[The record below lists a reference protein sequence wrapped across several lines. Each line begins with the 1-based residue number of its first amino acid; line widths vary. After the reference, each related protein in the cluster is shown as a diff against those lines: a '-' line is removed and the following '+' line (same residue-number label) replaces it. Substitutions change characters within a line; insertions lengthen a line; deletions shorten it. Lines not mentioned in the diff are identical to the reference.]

1 MAAKTK
7 RIKSA
12 AAVYVPQNKEDV
24 IGDIKKIG
32 DLQRELER
40 EQTIMNDA
48 IGAITEKHAPG
59 IEALKR
65 DIDTLS
71 QGIQGWCEAHRDELT
86 QNGKTK
92 TASLITG
99 KVEWRNRP
107 PSVGIRGVETVLET
121 LHRLNLDRFIRI
133 KEEVN
138 KDAILNEPEVVKGVA
153 GITIRSGIEDFS
165 ITPFEQ
171 DTGA

>member
-1 MAAKTK
+1 MAMKAK
-7 RIKSA
+7 RIKST
-12 AAVYVPQNKEDV
+12 AAVYVPQNKDDV

-40 EQTIMNDA
+40 EQTVMNDA

-59 IEALKR
+59 IEALKK

-71 QGIQGWCEAHRDELT
+71 KGVQGWCEAHRDELT

-121 LHRLNLDRFIRI
+121 LRRLGLERFIRT
-133 KEEVN
+133 KEEIN
-138 KDAILNEPEVVKGVA
+138 KDAILSEPEAVEGVA
-153 GITIRSGIEDFS
+153 GITVRSGVEDFA

-171 DTGA
+171 NTGV

>member
-48 IGAITEKHAPG
+48 IGAITERHAPG
-59 IEALKR
+59 IEALKK

-71 QGIQGWCEAHRDELT
+71 QGVQSWCEAHRDELT
-86 QNGKTK
+86 RNSKTK

-107 PSVGIRGVETVLET
+107 PSVGIRGAETVLET
-121 LHRLNLDRFIRI
+121 LRRLNLDRFIRT
-133 KEEVN
+133 KEEIN
-138 KDAILNEPEVVKGVA
+138 KDAILNEPEAVKGVA

-171 DTGA
+171 NTGA

>member
-48 IGAITEKHAPG
+48 IGAITEKHAPS
-59 IEALKR
+59 IEALKK

>member
-121 LHRLNLDRFIRI
+121 LHRLNLDRFIRT
-133 KEEVN
+133 KEEIN

-171 DTGA
+171 NTGV

>member
-12 AAVYVPQNKEDV
+12 AAVYVPQSKEDV

-40 EQTIMNDA
+40 TQTVMNDA
-48 IGAITEKHAPG
+48 IGEITENHAPG
-59 IEALKR
+59 LEALKK
-65 DIDTLS
+65 DIDMLS
-71 QGIQGWCEAHRDELT
+71 KGVQGWCEAHRDELT

-99 KVEWRNRP
+99 KIEWRNRP
-107 PSVGIRGVETVLET
+107 PSVAVRGADAVLET
-121 LHRLNLDRFIRI
+121 LRRLSLDRFIRT
-133 KEEVN
+133 KEEIN
-138 KDAILNEPEVVKGVA
+138 KDAILSEPKAVEGVA
-153 GITIRSGIEDFS
+153 GITVRSGVEDFS

-171 DTGA
+171 NAGV

>member
-1 MAAKTK
+1 MATKPK

-12 AAVYVPQNKEDV
+12 AAVYVPQSKEDV

-40 EQTIMNDA
+40 TQTVMNDA
-48 IGAITEKHAPG
+48 IGEITERHAPA
-59 IEALKR
+59 IESLKK
-65 DIDTLS
+65 DIDLLS
-71 QGIQGWCEAHRDELT
+71 KGVQGWCEAHRDELT

-99 KVEWRNRP
+99 KIEWRNRP
-107 PSVGIRGVETVLET
+107 PSVAVRGMDAVLET
-121 LHRLNLDRFIRI
+121 LRRLGLDRFIRT
-133 KEEVN
+133 KEEIN
-138 KDAILNEPEVVKGVA
+138 KDAILSEPKAVEGVA
-153 GITIRSGIEDFS
+153 GITVRSGVEDFS

-171 DTGA
+171 NTGA

>member
-1 MAAKTK
+1 MAVKTK

-48 IGAITEKHAPG
+48 IGEITERHAPG
-59 IEALKR
+59 IESLKK
-65 DIDTLS
+65 DIDLLS
-71 QGIQGWCEAHRDELT
+71 KGIQGWCEAHRDELT

>member
-1 MAAKTK
+1 MAMKAK
-7 RIKSA
+7 RIKST
-12 AAVYVPQNKEDV
+12 AAVYVPQNKDDV

-40 EQTIMNDA
+40 EQTVMNDA

-59 IEALKR
+59 IEALKK

-71 QGIQGWCEAHRDELT
+71 KGVQGWCEAHRDELT

-107 PSVGIRGVETVLET
+107 PS
-121 LHRLNLDRFIRI
+121 
-133 KEEVN
+133 
-138 KDAILNEPEVVKGVA
+138 
-153 GITIRSGIEDFS
+153 
-165 ITPFEQ
+165 
-171 DTGA
+171 

>member
-1 MAAKTK
+1 MSIKPK
-7 RIKSA
+7 RIKST
-12 AAVYVPQNKEDV
+12 AAVYVPQSKEDV
-24 IGDIKKIG
+24 IGDIKKVG
-32 DLQRELER
+32 DMQRELER

-48 IGAITEKHAPG
+48 IGEITERHAPG
-59 IEALKR
+59 IESLKK
-65 DIDTLS
+65 DIDLLS
-71 QGIQGWCEAHRDELT
+71 KGIQGWCEAHRDELT

>member
-59 IEALKR
+59 IEALKK

-71 QGIQGWCEAHRDELT
+71 KGVQGWCEAHRDELT

>member
-171 DTGA
+171 DTGV

>member
-107 PSVGIRGVETVLET
+107 PSVGIRGAETVLET
-121 LHRLNLDRFIRI
+121 LRRLNLDRFIRI

>member
-138 KDAILNEPEVVKGVA
+138 KNAILNEPEVVKGVA

>member
-121 LHRLNLDRFIRI
+121 LHRLNLDRFIRT
-133 KEEVN
+133 KEEIN

-153 GITIRSGIEDFS
+153 GITVRSGIEDFS

-171 DTGA
+171 NTGV

>member
-1 MAAKTK
+1 
-7 RIKSA
+7 
-12 AAVYVPQNKEDV
+12 
-24 IGDIKKIG
+24 
-32 DLQRELER
+32 
-40 EQTIMNDA
+40 
-48 IGAITEKHAPG
+48 ITEKHAPG
-59 IEALKR
+59 IEALKK

-71 QGIQGWCEAHRDELT
+71 KGVQGWCEAHRDELT

>member
-1 MAAKTK
+1 MAAKTR

-59 IEALKR
+59 IEALKK

-71 QGIQGWCEAHRDELT
+71 QGVQGWCEAHRDELT
-86 QNGKTK
+86 RNGKTK

-99 KVEWRNRP
+99 KIEWRNRP
-107 PSVGIRGVETVLET
+107 PSVIVRGADSVLET
-121 LHRLNLDRFIRI
+121 LRRLNLDRFIRT
-133 KEEVN
+133 KEEIN
-138 KDAILNEPEVVKGVA
+138 KDAILNEPKAVEGVA
-153 GITIRSGIEDFS
+153 GITVRSGIEDFS

-171 DTGA
+171 NTGA